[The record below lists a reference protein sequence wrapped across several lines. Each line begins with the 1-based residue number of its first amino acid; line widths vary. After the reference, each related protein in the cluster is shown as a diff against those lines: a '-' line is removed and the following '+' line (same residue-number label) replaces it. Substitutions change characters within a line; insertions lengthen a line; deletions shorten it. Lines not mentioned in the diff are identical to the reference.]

1 MNMSSQNIDEKLY
14 YSLSPIVS
22 YPLATNDDS
31 NTEFL
36 QNHDLFP
43 MPHHQT
49 CSLLSQDMTSSPFP
63 MELEVEEMSI
73 LGSNNIEFS
82 SVQRKNKQAQE
93 TQAIIIMKIQVRDGV
108 SQGRRPCGFSVREAQ
123 VTEELAG

>member
-14 YSLSPIVS
+14 NSLSPIVS
-22 YPLATNDDS
+22 YPLATDDDS

-63 MELEVEEMSI
+63 MELEVEEMMI
-73 LGSNNIEFS
+73 
-82 SVQRKNKQAQE
+82 R
-93 TQAIIIMKIQVRDGV
+93 AIIIMKIQVRDGV
-108 SQGRRPCGFSVREAQ
+108 SQGRSPCGFSVREAQ